1 MSLVL
6 EKRGIVTYSCRSDS
20 FCGERAAD
28 DLLRLLDDGGEMF
41 IALQALGVE
50 FLDIFRPGRTR
61 GKPTALGDNLQAA
74 DRSVVAGS
82 ARQFADDGLA
92 GQTRLLYGLTR

>member
-41 IALQALGVE
+41 IALQALG
-50 FLDIFRPGRTR
+50 
-61 GKPTALGDNLQAA
+61 
-74 DRSVVAGS
+74 
-82 ARQFADDGLA
+82 
-92 GQTRLLYGLTR
+92 